1 MKPVMQDFDKNFS
14 VASGIMNR
22 GQMRKSL
29 MLSLTGVFAALH
41 AVLYF
46 VSFGL
51 WRNWAIYIESIEGI
65 VLGPR
70 IGFFA
75 ALVGSSVARMAKP
88 DASWMF
94 GIIAEP
100 LSVLMA
106 GLLAKA
112 KWKPVLAAYA
122 VMFSAYFIHPFGRA
136 LPLWTI
142 FDVLLA
148 FFLVYPAARLS
159 GNLFRSDHKLSA
171 TALLLI
177 SFVCTA
183 TDSLLRV
190 FLLVPCGL
198 YGLFYEGSEAFQ
210 GLQLV
215 FVGSAIDS
223 YIEDLIVVAVSFLVG
238 LPLLISLFKL
248 RLLGTEHR

>member
-1 MKPVMQDFDKNFS
+1 VKSVLTEFGKNFS
-14 VASGIMNR
+14 MASGILNR

-65 VLGPR
+65 ILGPR

-75 ALVGSSVARMAKP
+75 ALIGSSVARMAKP
-88 DASWMF
+88 DSSWMF

-112 KWKPVLAAYA
+112 KWKPVLATYV
-122 VMFSAYFIHPFGRA
+122 VMLSAYFIHPFGRA

-148 FFLVYPAARLS
+148 LLLVYPAAKFS
-159 GNLFRSDHKLSA
+159 NNLFRSNVKRSA

-177 SFVCTA
+177 SFVCIA
-183 TDSLLRV
+183 TDSLVRV
-190 FLLVPCGL
+190 FLLVPSGL
-198 YGLFYEGSEAFQ
+198 YGLFFEGFQ
-210 GLQLV
+210 GLYLM
-215 FVGSAIDS
+215 FVGFAIDS
-223 YIEDLIVVAVSFLVG
+223 YVEDLIVVAVSFLVG
-238 LPLLISLFKL
+238 LPLLISIFKL
-248 RLLGTEHR
+248 KLLGEGRSKK